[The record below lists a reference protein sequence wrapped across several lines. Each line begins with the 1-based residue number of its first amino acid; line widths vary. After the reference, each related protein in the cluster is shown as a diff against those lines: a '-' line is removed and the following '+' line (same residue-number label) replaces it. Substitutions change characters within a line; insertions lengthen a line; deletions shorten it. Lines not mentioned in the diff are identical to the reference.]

1 MDQLEDSNSKL
12 EQTSHKLRQDLLIS
26 NMAVNE
32 LQGSQDSVAELEK
45 EVARLKDEL
54 RLKDERL
61 VVQKRVSEDC
71 AWNRCCSINIH

>member
-1 MDQLEDSNSKL
+1 MEDSNSKL